1 MVGEEAGVDAAVD
14 LFAGPGGVSKGVDFS
29 VSKYECECTDMIRDE
44 DLEAIVIR
52 AIEDAAK
59 RAVDMVE
66 VQKAADKVVFEKR
79 RALEDEIKGLD
90 LKIVD
95 WDKEREP

>member
-1 MVGEEAGVDAAVD
+1 M
-14 LFAGPGGVSKGVDFS
+14 FAGPGGVSNGVDFS
-29 VSKYECECTDMIRDE
+29 LSKYECECTDMIRDE

-66 VQKAADKVVFEKR
+66 VKKMADKVVFKKR
-79 RALEDEIKGLD
+79 QELKDEIKGLD
-90 LKIVD
+90 LRMRRG
-95 WDKEREP
+95 WT